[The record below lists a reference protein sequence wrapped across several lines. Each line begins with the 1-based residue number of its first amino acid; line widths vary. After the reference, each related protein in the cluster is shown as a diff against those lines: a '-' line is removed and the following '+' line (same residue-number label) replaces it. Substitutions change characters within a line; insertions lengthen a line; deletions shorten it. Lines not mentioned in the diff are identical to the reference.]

1 MGKSLI
7 STVCISLVAV
17 LIIAGTFFYSDY
29 LSNRIAQKESRQMQ
43 EWVTAQ
49 QMIAKADST
58 DDLSL
63 QMVII
68 AEQKSIPVIE
78 ADEKDSIMNY
88 MNLDSQLV
96 VKNPV
101 YLKDQLVKFKHDN
114 HVIITYLDSDGLK
127 FNKYYYGESTLLKQI
142 RYFPML
148 QLFVVI
154 LFISILLLAI
164 QYRHKT
170 EKERLWTGLAK
181 ETAHQLGT
189 PISALSGWTAM
200 LRETDHKE
208 MVLNEMDKDINR
220 LELITERFSLIGI
233 RPRKTPTDIGVLV
246 GRTIDYIRKR
256 AATKIDLQLG
266 KQPEQPVVIDVAAPL
281 IEWVIENLLKNAL
294 DAMEEGTGQIRVDL
308 FTNNNQL
315 IIDITDNGKGISMTD
330 QKQIFRP
337 GFSTKKR
344 GWGLGLTLSKRI
356 IEENHGG
363 QLIIKSSEPGKG
375 TTFRII
381 LIK

>member
-7 STVCISLVAV
+7 STVFISLVAV

-78 ADEKDSIMNY
+78 ADERDSIMNY
-88 MNLDSQLV
+88 MNLDSQLA

-101 YLKDQLVKFKHDN
+101 YLKDQLTRFKNDN
-114 HVIITYLDSDGLK
+114 HLIITYLDADGLK
-127 FNKYYYGESTLLKQI
+127 YNKYYYGESTLLKQI
-142 RYFPML
+142 RYFPIL
-148 QLFVVI
+148 QLIVVI
-154 LFISILLLAI
+154 LFISILFVAI

-170 EKERLWTGLAK
+170 EKELLWTGLAK

-189 PISALSGWTAM
+189 PISALIGWTAM
-200 LRETDHKE
+200 LRETDQKE

-220 LELITERFSLIGI
+220 LELITERFSLIGSK
-233 RPRKTPTDIGVLV
+233 PRKTPTDIGILV

-266 KQPEQPVVIDVAAPL
+266 KQPEQPVVIDLAAPL

-308 FTNNNQL
+308 FTHTNQL
-315 IIDITDNGKGISMTD
+315 IIDITDNGKGISMAD
-330 QKQIFRP
+330 QEHIFRP

-375 TTFRII
+375 TTFRIV

>member
-1 MGKSLI
+1 
-7 STVCISLVAV
+7 
-17 LIIAGTFFYSDY
+17 
-29 LSNRIAQKESRQMQ
+29 
-43 EWVTAQ
+43 
-49 QMIAKADST
+49 
-58 DDLSL
+58 
-63 QMVII
+63 
-68 AEQKSIPVIE
+68 
-78 ADEKDSIMNY
+78 
-88 MNLDSQLV
+88 MNLDSQIV
-96 VKNPV
+96 VNNPA
-101 YLKDQLVKFKHDN
+101 YLKNQLIKFKNDN

-127 FNKYYYGESTLLKQI
+127 YNKYYYGESTLLKQI
-142 RYFPML
+142 RYFPIL
-148 QLFVVI
+148 QLFVVL
-154 LFISILLLAI
+154 LFISILLVAI

-189 PISALSGWTAM
+189 PISALSGWIAM
-200 LRETDHKE
+200 LRETDQKE
-208 MVLNEMDKDINR
+208 MLLTEMDKDINR
-220 LELITERFSLIGI
+220 LELITERFSLIGS
-233 RPRKTPTDIGVLV
+233 RPKKMPTDMGVLV

-308 FTNNNQL
+308 FTTSIQL
-315 IIDITDNGKGISMTD
+315 VIDITDNGKGISMVD
-330 QKQIFRP
+330 QEHIFRP

-363 QLIIKSSEPGKG
+363 QLIIKSSEIGKG
-375 TTFRII
+375 TTFRIV